1 MEVLIYEEELKGK
14 TIVMATYDVCD
25 SRFITVTTDGC
36 ILIAEVHD
44 NSLEILN
51 SKSVVELLKS
61 DVFALNVIKNTGLFD
76 LKEYEKEQRLRKE
89 REFKEKLAIQEKEE
103 RELYERLKLKFET
116 E

>member
-1 MEVLIYEEELKGK
+1 MYEEELKGK
-14 TIVMATYDVCD
+14 TITMSTYDVCD
-25 SRFITVTTDGC
+25 NRFIVVTTDGC
-36 ILIAEVHD
+36 LLIDEVHN

-51 SKSVVELLKS
+51 RKLVVELLKS

-89 REFKEKLAIQEKEE
+89 KEFKEKLAIQEKEE
-103 RELYERLKLKFET
+103 RKLYERLKLKFEK